1 MATGRIDVEA
11 KQLDNPSILRGDSLM
26 LRPKALDHVG
36 LIVSDVDRS
45 VRFYEALGLELVRRS
60 EPGSGRSAAVLKV
73 GDQEINMFCNPEL
86 IEATRNQPQKIDHLC
101 LMMESATID
110 DLVGALR
117 EAGLGIVSGP
127 VKRRDGAAVF
137 LNDPDGVRV
146 ELQIRDT

>member
-1 MATGRIDVEA
+1 
-11 KQLDNPSILRGDSLM
+11 M

-86 IEATRNQPQKIDHLC
+86 IEATRDQPQKIDHLC

-117 EAGLGIVSGP
+117 EAGLDIVRGP